1 MSIQTTS
8 RPMGATMTDTSLDLP
23 TISMA
28 VPMAG
33 FPAHR
38 DFVLVRLH
46 EEGLLYALTSTKDPE
61 IRFLVAPPEPFFPDY
76 APELENE
83 VFTALGAKD
92 PDRLLLM
99 VVISAGTNE
108 TTANLLAPIVVDR
121 DSHRAMQVVLTGSD
135 LPIRAIMNRSF

>member
-1 MSIQTTS
+1 
-8 RPMGATMTDTSLDLP
+8 MGATMTDTSLDLP

-46 EEGLLYALTSTKDPE
+46 EEGLLYALTSVRDPE
-61 IRFLVAPPEPFFPDY
+61 VRFLVAPPEPFFPDY
-76 APELENE
+76 APELEND
-83 VFTALGAKD
+83 VFAALNTKD

-99 VVISAGTNE
+99 VVISAGVNE

-121 DSHRAMQVVLTGSD
+121 DNHRAMQVVLTGSG
-135 LPIRAIMNRSF
+135 LPIRAVMNRSF

>member
-1 MSIQTTS
+1 
-8 RPMGATMTDTSLDLP
+8 MGATMTDTALDLP

-46 EEGLLYALTSTKDPE
+46 EEGLLYALTSVRDPE
-61 IRFLVAPPEPFFPDY
+61 VRFLVAPPEPFFPDY
-76 APELENE
+76 APELEND
-83 VFTALGAKD
+83 VFAALNTKD

-99 VVISAGTNE
+99 VVISAGIEE

-121 DSHRAMQVVLTGSD
+121 DSHRAIQVVLTGSD
-135 LPIRAIMNRSF
+135 MPIRAILNRSF